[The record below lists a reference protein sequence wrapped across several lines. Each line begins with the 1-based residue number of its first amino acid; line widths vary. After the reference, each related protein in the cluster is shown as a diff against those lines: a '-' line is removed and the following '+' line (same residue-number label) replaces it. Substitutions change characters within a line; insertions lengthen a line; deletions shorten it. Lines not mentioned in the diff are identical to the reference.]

1 MLGHAGPIRVDL
13 DVGPGMLRVLLGRE
27 IALAQGLLP
36 RGAHVILAA
45 LREARQR
52 QDGKRNPRAI
62 AAIRLFPIVMV
73 ILRDSKAYQ
82 FISLLNNWPLISTPA
97 SGQKAQRCF
106 APGAS
111 PDRVHDRMTGQA
123 RWEACATAPAF
134 EPARI
139 REYMHLFRRICT
151 RVKDDLVLGGRRC
164 QEAAGDRR
172 RQTILR
178 ASPGENKDQDYGYST
193 YIP

>member
-73 ILRDSKAYQ
+73 RLRDSKAYR
-82 FISLLNNWPLISTPA
+82 FISLLNIWPLISAPA
-97 SGQKAQRCF
+97 SSQDAQRCL

-111 PDRVHDRMTGQA
+111 PDRVHDCVKGLGRLDRKPEHPLSSRAGNKGV
-123 RWEACATAPAF
+123 CAL
-134 EPARI
+134 I
-139 REYMHLFRRICT
+139 
-151 RVKDDLVLGGRRC
+151 
-164 QEAAGDRR
+164 
-172 RQTILR
+172 
-178 ASPGENKDQDYGYST
+178 
-193 YIP
+193 